1 VLEGRWRGGNTLH
14 RPGLSPLFF
23 AYKNRG
29 GEKREAKRT
38 QEKGDRDKRAEKVG
52 ETESEKKTKRERRRI
67 EEKNRK
73 QREIGKTGEEP
84 VKTVIAG
91 TVSATASH
99 RR

>member
-1 VLEGRWRGGNTLH
+1 VATRCTAPVSLPYFLPIKTGGEEKKGR
-14 RPGLSPLFF
+14 
-23 AYKNRG
+23 
-29 GEKREAKRT
+29 EKREAKRT

-52 ETESEKKTKRERRRI
+52 ETESEKKTKGERRRI

-73 QREIGKTGEEP
+73 QREIGKTGEEL